1 MAVQQGEMICPG
13 ILGVCV
19 VKAGLHFAL
28 AKAAHA
34 KGHTRQSIG
43 VFYVCRSAGAGTG
56 DETDLAVV
64 AGIQLGWR
72 KDADRHRPP

>member
-1 MAVQQGEMICPG
+1 MAVRQSITICPG

-19 VKAGLHFAL
+19 VKAGLRYAL
-28 AKAAHA
+28 AEAAHA

-64 AGIQLGWR
+64 AGIQLWLAR
-72 KDADRHRPP
+72 NARPS